1 MKRVLK
7 KLIAVICLV
16 SVVSTA
22 FVVPIVSTSVTV
34 HAEPVSISMGLFE
47 QVFNTI
53 AGSFGMRSTKESKY
67 YGFPSIEELFNS
79 FKETYKMVQQTQ
91 PIPLALTVDA
101 WVCSSLKDFTEGAIK
116 VFPFFMQDIADGKFD
131 GVMVGDDAPSEA
143 KEKFTSF
150 VNSINKT
157 VTLEHQGNLSQ
168 RCHFYAAKQEEP
180 TLDDS
185 TYWGFGSWS
194 DEISTLEN
202 HFSNVDVG
210 YFFQNTFYVGIKTVA
225 INNGEY
231 GFFYYDNVNK
241 TLVGY
246 STSGHVYQFDHLTY
260 NGQDQGSYNF
270 HDLEADLKVGRL
282 SDKAKFHYEDIW
294 TNMSI
299 KAYADGSTLLYD
311 PAYVMTKAT
320 FDTITDSLWNQ
331 IALPGAN
338 VDDWQLA
345 DENGKTI
352 DDPES
357 KILEKI
363 YKNMLTADDIEALR
377 NGDTSVL
384 DKLDG
389 MTAVNSKTGETV
401 GDIKDEVQDQTGI
414 LGAIRVIGRT
424 IASRVLTIVNLIR
437 NLHQRKWISVI
448 DNVGD
453 LTLPVIKSIDG
464 VRDVVNALQATKW
477 VIDNVGDLVNPI
489 TTSIDMVNGNV
500 AGVISNVGN
509 AILGAIDDI
518 QTADL
523 TSVVD
528 GIKAVPKSIAQSLES
543 AFEGVKSS
551 VGAVSVAIG
560 NLFAPPPVA
569 LSNIYTKGS
578 DILDNHFCMPKA
590 AFKTFMVE
598 GKEVPDVKYK
608 VGGEEYIVIPFSYFN
623 KFVDKFRVYIQASFI
638 FIWIVWFANQV
649 LALFDKSAIL
659 SGHITDLGRGER

>member
-7 KLIAVICLV
+7 KFIAVICLV
-16 SVVSTA
+16 SVLSTA
-22 FVVPIVSTSVTV
+22 FVVPIVTSSVTV
-34 HAEPVSISMGLFE
+34 QAEPVSISMGLFE

-79 FKETYKMVQQTQ
+79 FKETYKWVQQSQ

-101 WVCSSLKDFTEGAIK
+101 WVCSSLKEFTEGAIK

-131 GVMVGDDAPSEA
+131 GVMVGEDAPSEA

-180 TLDDS
+180 VLDDS

-320 FDTITDSLWNQ
+320 FDTITNSLWNQ

-338 VDDWQLA
+338 IDDWQLA

-401 GDIKDEVQDQTGI
+401 GDIKDELLDQTGL

-437 NLHQRKWISVI
+437 NLHNRKWTAVI

-453 LTLPVIKSIDG
+453 LTLPLLKSIDG
-464 VRDVVNALQATKW
+464 VRDVVNALQSSKW
-477 VIDNVGDLVNPI
+477 VIDNVADLVKPI
-489 TTSIDMVNGNV
+489 TTSIDMVD
-500 AGVISNVGN
+500 SNVVGLISVGN
-509 AILGAIDDI
+509 SILHAIDDI
-518 QTADL
+518 QPVDL
-523 TSVVD
+523 SSVID
-528 GIKAVPKSIAQSLES
+528 DIQAIPKSIAQALDGS
-543 AFEGVKSS
+543 FEGVKSS
-551 VGAVSVAIG
+551 INLVSSSIALVFLPSSVALTDVY
-560 NLFAPPPVA
+560 N
-569 LSNIYTKGS
+569 KGQLIFS
-578 DILDNHFCMPKA
+578 SYFGMPKQ
-590 AFKTFMVE
+590 AFNTFMVE
-598 GKEVPDVKYK
+598 GKEVPDVMYE
-608 VGGEEYIVIPFSYFN
+608 VNDTLYVAVPFSYFN
-623 KFVDKFRVYIQASFI
+623 KFVDDFRIYIQTVFV

-649 LALFDKSAIL
+649 LSLFDKSAL
-659 SGHITDLGRGER
+659 LPGHITDIERGGR

>member
-7 KLIAVICLV
+7 KFIAVICFV
-16 SVVSTA
+16 SVLSTA
-22 FVVPIVSTSVTV
+22 FVVPLVSTPVTV
-34 HAEPVSISMGLFE
+34 HAEPVGISMGLFE
-47 QVFNTI
+47 QVFGSL
-53 AGSFGMRSTKESKY
+53 AGSFGMKSRSDSKY
-67 YGFPSIEELFNS
+67 YGFPSVEELWNS
-79 FKETYKMVQQTQ
+79 FKQTYEMVRATK
-91 PIPLALTVDA
+91 PEMLALTVDA
-101 WVCSSLKDFTEGAIK
+101 WACSNLKDFIDGAIK
-116 VFPFFMQDIADGKFD
+116 VFPYFMQNLKAGEFDDKLTVDTPSGSYNQILNNLVSSKSLSYKVNDVNKFHSVKLDSGMVRVPTDGISS
-131 GVMVGDDAPSEA
+131 GR
-143 KEKFTSF
+143 
-150 VNSINKT
+150 NY
-157 VTLEHQGNLSQ
+157 TLDYFINLSQ
-168 RCHFYAAKQEEP
+168 SYNKNYTINKGFYIE
-180 TLDDS
+180 DDRS
-185 TYWGFGSWS
+185 TYPL
-194 DEISTLEN
+194 IN
-202 HFSNVDVG
+202 
-210 YFFQNTFYVGIKTVA
+210 FFAIPANT
-225 INNGEY
+225 
-231 GFFYYDNVNK
+231 GFFYFYDANSKIFTFYGDTLIMSNTKYNLDTGKTFQYNPTTQAVRNK
-241 TLVGY
+241 SLQI
-246 STSGHVYQFDHLTY
+246 YQEI
-260 NGQDQGSYNF
+260 N
-270 HDLEADLKVGRL
+270 
-282 SDKAKFHYEDIW
+282 DIRVIQM
-294 TNMSI
+294 TNACIQM
-299 KAYADGSTLLYD
+299 YTDGSFVLRDTND
-311 PAYVMTKAT
+311 MTKYC
-320 FDTITDSLWNQ
+320 FDTIQDSLFDQ
-331 IALPGAN
+331 ISKSGTSI
-338 VDDWQLA
+338 DDWELA

-352 DDPES
+352 DDPEN

-363 YKNMLTADDIEALR
+363 YKNMLTAEDIEALR

-414 LGAIRVIGRT
+414 LGGIKAIGRT

-437 NLHQRKWISVI
+437 NLHQRKWTAVI

-453 LTLPVIKSIDG
+453 LTLPLLKSIDG
-464 VRDVVNALQATKW
+464 VRDVVNSLQSTKW
-477 VIDNVGDLVNPI
+477 VIDNVADLVNPI
-489 TTSIDMVNGNV
+489 TSSIDLVNGNV

-590 AFKTFMVE
+590 AFKSFMVE

-608 VGGEEYIVIPFSYFN
+608 VGGKEYTVIPFSYFN

>member
-7 KLIAVICLV
+7 KFIAVICLV

-22 FVVPIVSTSVTV
+22 FVFPLVSTPVTV
-34 HAEPVSISMGLFE
+34 HAEPVGISMGLFE
-47 QVFNTI
+47 QVFGSL
-53 AGSFGMRSTKESKY
+53 AGSFGMKSRSDSKY
-67 YGFPSIEELFNS
+67 YGFPSVEELWNS
-79 FKETYKMVQQTQ
+79 FKQTYEMVRATK
-91 PIPLALTVDA
+91 PEMLALTVDA
-101 WVCSSLKDFTEGAIK
+101 WACSNLKDFIAGAIK
-116 VFPFFMQDIADGKFD
+116 VFPFFIQDYKDGRFD
-131 GVMVGDDAPSEA
+131 GVMGDLSTVENFKTLFNSDQKILYDSSYDGLQYRYNIRNT
-143 KEKFTSF
+143 KECASQ
-150 VNSINKT
+150 NNYIEGISNERS
-157 VTLEHQGNLSQ
+157 LECFN
-168 RCHFYAAKQEEP
+168 
-180 TLDDS
+180 S
-185 TYWGFGSWS
+185 TYGVHSNYYIWGTHSNGVVTFYPIVPGTHSFIYVS
-194 DEISTLEN
+194 STSLSFFNDTDEIYCSDYSGRPDSISFTLKKFEYKFD
-202 HFSNVDVG
+202 FSKFRFN
-210 YFFQNTFYVGIKTVA
+210 NFY
-225 INNGEY
+225 
-231 GFFYYDNVNK
+231 
-241 TLVGY
+241 
-246 STSGHVYQFDHLTY
+246 
-260 NGQDQGSYNF
+260 
-270 HDLEADLKVGRL
+270 
-282 SDKAKFHYEDIW
+282 

-299 KAYADGSTLLYD
+299 RVFEDGSALIYD
-311 PAYVMTKAT
+311 PTILDLGS
-320 FDTITDSLWNQ
+320 FDTIEGSVWDEMQKSGTN
-331 IALPGAN
+331 I
-338 VDDWQLA
+338 DDWELA

-384 DKLDG
+384 DKLQG

-414 LGAIRVIGRT
+414 LGGIKAIGRT

-437 NLHQRKWISVI
+437 NLHQRKWTSVI

-489 TTSIDMVNGNV
+489 TTSIDMVNGNL
-500 AGVISNVGN
+500 AGVISNIGN
-509 AILGAIDDI
+509 SILGAIDDI

-608 VGGEEYIVIPFSYFN
+608 VGGKEYTVIPFSYFN
-623 KFVDKFRVYIQASFI
+623 KFVDKFRGYIQASFI